1 MKSTTENYKCFSD
14 SNVWLYIF
22 TDQDEKRKK
31 KAENLIET
39 IRGRICLSTQVINE
53 VCLNLK
59 RKSSFDETEISR
71 LILSFYINY
80 EVVQLNREILLN
92 ASELRK
98 KYGFSF
104 WDGLIVAS
112 ALAAD
117 TRILYSEDMQNGL
130 TIENKL
136 KIVNPFV

>member
-1 MKSTTENYKCFSD
+1 MKSTTENYNCFTD

-22 TDQDEKRKK
+22 TDQDEERKR
-31 KAENLIET
+31 KAENLVEEIKN
-39 IRGRICLSTQVINE
+39 RICISTQVINE

-59 RKSSFDETEISR
+59 RKASFDETEISR
-71 LILSFYINY
+71 LISSFYINY
-80 EVVQLNREILLN
+80 EVVQLNRKILLN

-98 KYGFSF
+98 SYGFSF

-117 TRILYSEDMQNGL
+117 AKVLYSEDMRDGL
-130 TIENKL
+130 IIEKRL
-136 KIVNPFV
+136 KIVNPFI